1 MRKLILPLAVLGIL
15 LVIAAGVFIFWF
27 YPQKLRP
34 EQEYQSAVAL
44 HRAGDHV
51 PAALQFEGMKGY
63 KDSAALAKEAWLR
76 AGEKSFENGDL
87 AQART
92 YYLKA
97 GADSGQLAK
106 LDSAYYQMGVRA
118 YADNQRVE
126 AENCFS
132 CISAGSSYL
141 DLLDPVRI
149 SSAGR
154 FLNNADYDSA
164 QKVFRLCRGSSYG
177 EIARLWIESGEKR
190 LEAFDIDNAS
200 YCFAKAMAYTDDTAA
215 LTARLDALW
224 EQAGHSA
231 RTRGDTALAAK
242 CFSRMSSG
250 GEMSEEKLAADYER
264 GVEAYDNGD
273 YAAALKCFGE
283 AGDYSDARERFDSL
297 CAALENSLS
306 AKGPDCWAR
315 LDPKG
320 RVSLE
325 GDWGAFSDPAWD
337 DITAIAVGG
346 SRFMLGLA
354 ADGSV
359 RFHGNSSFGNAEEVA
374 SWQNVIAV
382 ACGENHS
389 AALKSDGTVLSCGP
403 DTFGEVSGTA
413 AWQGVKAISA
423 GSGFT
428 AALMDDGTVAACG
441 LNASGQCD
449 TAGLE
454 GVTAI
459 ACGGKHLV
467 MLKADGKVAAVGDNS
482 FGQCDVSSWTDV
494 VRIFAGADHTAA
506 VTSDGRLLA
515 CGNNDRGQCAVQG
528 IEGVICAACG
538 DGFTIVLTSDG
549 ATVRLGA

>member
-15 LVIAAGVFIFWF
+15 LVIAAGAFIFWF

-51 PAALQFEGMKGY
+51 P
-63 KDSAALAKEAWLR
+63 AALAKEAWLR

-118 YADNQRVE
+118 YADNKRVE

-132 CISAGSSYL
+132 CISADSSYL

-224 EQAGHSA
+224 
-231 RTRGDTALAAK
+231 
-242 CFSRMSSG
+242 
-250 GEMSEEKLAADYER
+250 
-264 GVEAYDNGD
+264 
-273 YAAALKCFGE
+273 
-283 AGDYSDARERFDSL
+283 
-297 CAALENSLS
+297 
-306 AKGPDCWAR
+306 
-315 LDPKG
+315 
-320 RVSLE
+320 
-325 GDWGAFSDPAWD
+325 
-337 DITAIAVGG
+337 
-346 SRFMLGLA
+346 
-354 ADGSV
+354 
-359 RFHGNSSFGNAEEVA
+359 
-374 SWQNVIAV
+374 
-382 ACGENHS
+382 
-389 AALKSDGTVLSCGP
+389 
-403 DTFGEVSGTA
+403 
-413 AWQGVKAISA
+413 
-423 GSGFT
+423 
-428 AALMDDGTVAACG
+428 
-441 LNASGQCD
+441 
-449 TAGLE
+449 
-454 GVTAI
+454 
-459 ACGGKHLV
+459 
-467 MLKADGKVAAVGDNS
+467 
-482 FGQCDVSSWTDV
+482 
-494 VRIFAGADHTAA
+494 
-506 VTSDGRLLA
+506 
-515 CGNNDRGQCAVQG
+515 
-528 IEGVICAACG
+528 
-538 DGFTIVLTSDG
+538 
-549 ATVRLGA
+549 